1 MYKTHFSITEHPF
14 KNTPDE
20 SFFYGAGE
28 RLSIVQ
34 ALEYLVDNG
43 DALIKLTGEVGT
55 GKTTLLRILADR
67 LEKKGH
73 KVVFVPSPRLNAEE
87 MLQFIA
93 QELGIPVKE
102 GESKFTLYNKISQH
116 LIDTHSQG
124 KRVVILLDEAH
135 SIPLDTLEEIRLLS
149 NIETSKDKLLQIILF
164 GQPELD
170 ALLASPAARQLR
182 SRIGHSFILKPLTPD
197 QVYEY
202 LNFRLRK
209 AGYTGKEIFD
219 RAVAKRVWKLSK
231 GLPRLINNIAD
242 KLLLNVF
249 LRGGDKVQSIDFAAI
264 DEASSGSNKI
274 IFALVVVFFILGVS
288 AWWLFQ
294 KGGGVLTFDSSKA
307 AQATPAALTPPN
319 TALESATQ
327 QSIDSQ
333 SEPENGPN
341 RQADKAASLAEA
353 PVAVPSSSSS
363 VSSTERVSPE
373 ARLNTPSISS
383 QVSPAVA
390 GDIDETINRLLSRLA
405 QARQKQSS
413 MAFGKDEID
422 PNKVYVGLITV
433 NCNDEKTLSRIAK
446 RATRFSH
453 ELPTPLLMWYRG
465 ETGDYCKVVAGPFDQ
480 IERARLYAKS
490 LPPLLQKNKPFV
502 LEGSKV
508 RKLIDERN
516 IEVIHEET
524 TRNRS

>member
-1 MYKTHFSITEHPF
+1 MYKTHFSIKEHPF

-55 GKTTLLRILADR
+55 GKTTLLRILAER

-73 KVVFVPSPRLNAEE
+73 KVVFIPSPRLNAEE

-93 QELGIPVKE
+93 QELGVPVKE
-102 GESKFTLYNKISQH
+102 GESKFSLYNKISQH
-116 LIDTHSQG
+116 LIDSHSQG
-124 KRVVILLDEAH
+124 KRVVILVDEAH

-170 ALLASPAARQLR
+170 ALLASPEARQLR

-219 RAVAKRVWKLSK
+219 RALAKRVWKLSK
-231 GLPRLINNIAD
+231 GLPRLINSIAD

-249 LRGGDKVQSIDFAAI
+249 LRGGDKVQPIDFAAI
-264 DEASSGSNKI
+264 DEASSGRKKI
-274 IFALVVVFFILGVS
+274 FFALAAVLLLFAIS

-294 KGGGVLTFDSSKA
+294 SGSSALPFHSPKA
-307 AQATPAALTPPN
+307 AEAAPAVSKPILS
-319 TALESATQ
+319 ALEPAREGSA
-327 QSIDSQ
+327 
-333 SEPENGPN
+333 ENQLDLVKPDGH
-341 RQADKAASLAEA
+341 ADKAATAAERA
-353 PVAVPSSSSS
+353 GAVPSSSSNVPS
-363 VSSTERVSPE
+363 AERASPE
-373 ARLNTPSISS
+373 ARLNTTPT
-383 QVSPAVA
+383 PAETTHVIA
-390 GDIDETINRLLSRLA
+390 SDIDETINGFLRKLA
-405 QARQKQSS
+405 QARKKQGSETS
-413 MAFGKDEID
+413 GKDLID

-446 RATRFSH
+446 RAMRFSP
-453 ELPTPLLMWYRG
+453 ELPAPLLMWYRG

-480 IERARLYAKS
+480 IEQARLYAKS
-490 LPPLLQKNKPFV
+490 LPPLLQKNNPFV

-524 TRNRS
+524 TRNRP